1 MDSARTMAARRSA
14 TVRWDRVGRVAL
26 LLLLGVVLLLYVN
39 PAVNYVKTWQT
50 ANAKRDDVNRLQAQN
65 KRLRARKAAM
75 KRPGHARARGAR
87 PRHGAP
93 RRARLR
99 DPRSTDHRAIAPRFR
114 RPPTG
119 P

>member
-50 ANAKRDDVNRLQAQN
+50 ANAKRGEVNRLQAQN

-75 KRPGHARARGAR
+75 KQPATLEHEARALGMVRPGERAYVIRGLPKTR
-87 PRHGAP
+87 
-93 RRARLR
+93 
-99 DPRSTDHRAIAPRFR
+99 
-114 RPPTG
+114 
-119 P
+119 

>member
-39 PAVNYVKTWQT
+39 PAINYVKTWQT

-75 KRPGHARARGAR
+75 KQPATLEHEARALGMVRPGERAYVVRGL
-87 PRHGAP
+87 PRA
-93 RRARLR
+93 
-99 DPRSTDHRAIAPRFR
+99 
-114 RPPTG
+114 PTG

>member
-39 PAVNYVKTWQT
+39 PAINYVKTWQT
-50 ANAKRDDVNRLQAQN
+50 ANAKRDEVNRLQAQN

-75 KRPGHARARGAR
+75 KEPATLEHEARALGMVRPGERAYVVRGL
-87 PRHGAP
+87 PKTP
-93 RRARLR
+93 
-99 DPRSTDHRAIAPRFR
+99 
-114 RPPTG
+114 
-119 P
+119 

>member
-50 ANAKRDDVNRLQAQN
+50 ANAKRGEVNRLQAQN

-75 KRPGHARARGAR
+75 KQPATLEHEARALGMVRPGERSYVIRGLPRA
-87 PRHGAP
+87 P
-93 RRARLR
+93 
-99 DPRSTDHRAIAPRFR
+99 I
-114 RPPTG
+114 G

>member
-50 ANAKRDDVNRLQAQN
+50 ANAKRGEVNRLQAQN

-75 KRPGHARARGAR
+75 KQPATLEHEARALGMVRPGERAYIIRGLPKTR
-87 PRHGAP
+87 
-93 RRARLR
+93 
-99 DPRSTDHRAIAPRFR
+99 
-114 RPPTG
+114 
-119 P
+119 

>member
-39 PAVNYVKTWQT
+39 PAINYVKTWQT

-75 KRPGHARARGAR
+75 KEPATLEHEARALGMVRPGERAYVVRGL
-87 PRHGAP
+87 PKTP
-93 RRARLR
+93 
-99 DPRSTDHRAIAPRFR
+99 
-114 RPPTG
+114 
-119 P
+119 

>member
-50 ANAKRDDVNRLQAQN
+50 ANAKRGEVNRLQAQN

-75 KRPGHARARGAR
+75 KQPATLEHEARALGMVRPGERAYVVRGL
-87 PRHGAP
+87 PKTP
-93 RRARLR
+93 
-99 DPRSTDHRAIAPRFR
+99 
-114 RPPTG
+114 
-119 P
+119 

>member
-39 PAVNYVKTWQT
+39 PAINYVKTWQT

-75 KRPGHARARGAR
+75 KQPATLEHEARALGMVRPGERAYVIRGL
-87 PRHGAP
+87 PRTP
-93 RRARLR
+93 
-99 DPRSTDHRAIAPRFR
+99 
-114 RPPTG
+114 
-119 P
+119 

>member
-50 ANAKRDDVNRLQAQN
+50 ANAKRGEVNRLQAQN

-75 KRPGHARARGAR
+75 KQPATLEHEARALGMVRPGERAYVIRGLARA
-87 PRHGAP
+87 P
-93 RRARLR
+93 
-99 DPRSTDHRAIAPRFR
+99 I
-114 RPPTG
+114 G